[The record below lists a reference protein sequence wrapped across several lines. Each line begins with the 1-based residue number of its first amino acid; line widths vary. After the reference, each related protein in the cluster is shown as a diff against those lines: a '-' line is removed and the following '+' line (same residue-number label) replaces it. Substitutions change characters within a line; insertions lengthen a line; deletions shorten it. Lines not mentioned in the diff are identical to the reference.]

1 MSPIELCEALCN
13 GTSLIKDKA
22 ALRAVGIQTR
32 MELEAGR
39 AAIETV
45 AEIRETLIAFGAL
58 EQNDRIT
65 GLADLLDVLLP
76 PQAQG

>member
-1 MSPIELCEALCN
+1 MTPTELCEALCT
-13 GTSLIKDKA
+13 GAPLTKDKSI
-22 ALRAVGIQTR
+22 LRHAGVQTR

-58 EQNDRIT
+58 DPNDRIT

-76 PQAQG
+76 PSQQG